1 MIDNLLLYFNFFP
14 SLMKFA
20 KQRIIDTKK
29 WFITLFVAQLI
40 LIAIVVI
47 SLSIMEIEEIV
58 KARWLYRM
66 ITFISFSTIMATVYK
81 SYREYSRDYLVTKS
95 FQLTPLVTTIAN
107 ILVGNIILMVLTL
120 IIAIFKPINFET
132 SMLAYLFFV
141 LMTIISMIL
150 ITVTLGLLDILSKK
164 IITAFIVGS
173 IVSFLLLP
181 ILYLPSTKTNLLN
194 QVLKLNPFYYIVDGS
209 ATSAIFGAINIYNVT
224 YHIYFLI
231 FLVILGTLNFMIMR
245 YVAHKKY
252 RYSQDAITTKNEN

>member
-1 MIDNLLLYFNFFP
+1 MIDNLLLYFKFFP

-40 LIAIVVI
+40 LIAIVLI
-47 SLSIMEIEEIV
+47 SLSIIDIEEIV

-66 ITFISFSTIMATVYK
+66 ITFISFITITATVYK
-81 SYREYSRDYLVTKS
+81 SYREYSQDYLVTKS

-107 ILVGNIILMVLTL
+107 ILVGDIILMVLTL

-132 SMLAYLFFV
+132 SMLAYLFFM
-141 LMTIISMIL
+141 LMTIVSMIF

-164 IITAFIVGS
+164 ILTIFIIGS
-173 IVSFLLLP
+173 VVSFLLLP
-181 ILYLPSTKTNLLN
+181 ILYLPSTKTSLLN
-194 QVLKLNPFYYIVDGS
+194 QILKLNPFYYIVDGS
-209 ATSAIFGAINIYNVT
+209 ATSAIFGAINMYNVA
-224 YHIYFLI
+224 YHVYFLI

-245 YVAHKKY
+245 YVAHEKY
-252 RYSQDAITTKNEN
+252 RYLQNAITLRNEN